1 MLFPLKD
8 YKYKLPTYSDQG
20 GFGYIRK
27 YDIHTG
33 IDLYCSENDE
43 VYAMEDGN
51 IINIEKF
58 TGAWADSPWWN
69 DTEAILIESKSGVI
83 LYGEIEVDDNIRN
96 KKTVSKG
103 ELLGR
108 IKPVLKKDKGI
119 VPVNMLHLE
128 LYKKSTKKSV
138 WWKLNEKRPNNL
150 LDISIFMRVY
160 FDN

>member
-1 MLFPLKD
+1 MEYKIIEDFP
-8 YKYKLPTYSDQG
+8 KY
-20 GFGYIRK
+20 
-27 YDIHTG
+27 
-33 IDLYCSENDE
+33 E
-43 VYAMEDGN
+43 
-51 IINIEKF
+51 INEE
-58 TGAWADSPWWN
+58 G
-69 DTEAILIESKSGVI
+69 
-83 LYGEIEVDDNIRN
+83 NIRN